1 MDKRDKTVKAL
12 ENVADIAEFIA
23 VKAKGLKLD
32 VLFDCGDEMQKTN
45 KESILFWF
53 EELKTYMDELKEIE
67 L

>member
-1 MDKRDKTVKAL
+1 MDKRDKTVKVL

-53 EELKTYMDELKEIE
+53 DELKASVDE
-67 L
+67 LKDLEL